1 MYDVHCFL
9 LGIKFTTTT
18 TTMMDIL
25 EVVGN
30 ASQNIKRWNIT
41 VDSIVYL

>member
-9 LGIKFTTTT
+9 LGIKFTT